1 MAERENMKDSKN
13 KITTKKV
20 TVKNRIIC
28 MIMVIITLGT
38 LCSCGSRETKPV
50 EDYFVKYEN
59 ATTLVGVSY
68 GEPTLLGY
76 KNAYGFID
84 DDIYEKY
91 MNGEYE
97 GKIKLYHP
105 YKNGESVTVDAKT
118 IVLMQSYTYKSFYED
133 FSPSI
138 YGK

>member
-1 MAERENMKDSKN
+1 MKNSKT
-13 KITTKKV
+13 KIATKKG
-20 TVKNRIIC
+20 TIRNRIISMA
-28 MIMVIITLGT
+28 MILLVLTTMCG
-38 LCSCGSRETKPV
+38 CGSRETKPV

-118 IVLMQSYTYKSFYED
+118 IVLMQSYTYESFYED